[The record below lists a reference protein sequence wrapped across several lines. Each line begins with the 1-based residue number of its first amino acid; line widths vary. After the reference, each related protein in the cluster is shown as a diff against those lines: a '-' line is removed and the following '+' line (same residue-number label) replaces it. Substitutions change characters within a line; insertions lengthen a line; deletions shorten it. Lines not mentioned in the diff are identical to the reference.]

1 MLINPPLSSIR
12 HLSPLRLPS
21 GFSCLVCGI
30 RCFDVVEGVEFSI
43 SVQVG
48 EFSNLDFVAGE
59 ELSATLGVEV
69 LEGAHL
75 FFFKEFCLECCILL

>member
-1 MLINPPLSSIR
+1 
-12 HLSPLRLPS
+12 
-21 GFSCLVCGI
+21 
-30 RCFDVVEGVEFSI
+30 VEGVEFSI